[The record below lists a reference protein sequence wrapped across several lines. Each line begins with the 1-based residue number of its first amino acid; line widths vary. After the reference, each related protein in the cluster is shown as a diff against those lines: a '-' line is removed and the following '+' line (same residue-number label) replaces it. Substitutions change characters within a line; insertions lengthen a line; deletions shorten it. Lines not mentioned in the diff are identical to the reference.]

1 MSNNNNHPLG
11 EAPWGHVIFST
22 GLGTG
27 FFPWGP
33 GTVGALMALVI
44 WYMLYLWLGAGLGI
58 TLVTL
63 GLIVVVTVLGAWTSQ
78 VMERY
83 WGEDPRTVNIDEY
96 VGTWMPL
103 LVAPT
108 GDDHL
113 LTGIL
118 AFLGFLFFRIIDIF
132 KLLGCRK
139 VEENIHGGWG
149 VMLDD
154 IAAGGYALLFLWLVK
169 EFLFLPLWC

>member
-22 GLGTG
+22 GLGSG

-33 GTVGALMALVI
+33 GTMGALMALVI
-44 WYMLYLWLGAGLGI
+44 WYLLYWWLEAGLAL

-63 GLIVVVTVLGAWTSQ
+63 GLIVVVTILGAWSSE

-103 LVAPT
+103 LVAPVGDNMIAT
-108 GDDHL
+108 GVMAF
-113 LTGIL
+113 TGFAL
-118 AFLGFLFFRIIDIF
+118 FRIIDIF
-132 KLLGCRK
+132 KLLGCRR
-139 VEENIHGGWG
+139 VEEKIHGGWG

-154 IAAGGYALLFLWLVK
+154 IAAGGYALLFLWIIKLIA
-169 EFLFLPLWC
+169 F